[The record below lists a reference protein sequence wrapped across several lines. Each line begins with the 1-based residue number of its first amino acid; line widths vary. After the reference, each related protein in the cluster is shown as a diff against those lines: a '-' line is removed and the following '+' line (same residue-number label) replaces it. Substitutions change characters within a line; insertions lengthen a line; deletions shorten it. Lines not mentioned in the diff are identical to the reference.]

1 MHGIHQSRGRMFFE
15 ALCALAVS
23 ASFAGTWNQTGAPAI
38 LLAAAVALLYGLVRA
53 FDMVRRRPDAA
64 PPVEMVAAEPSV
76 PFAAEEQVSPQPKAA
91 RKAGGRRK
99 TAAKAARAT
108 QPAPVDEA
116 MVTEPAPA
124 EEATVIELVRD
135 PDPEPVMAMPA
146 DEVPHAALAPLFEP
160 EPFVR
165 QQRTVFGRKSG

>member
-23 ASFAGTWNQTGAPAI
+23 ASFVGTWDQTGTPAI

-53 FDMVRRRPDAA
+53 FDMVRRRPAA
-64 PPVEMVAAEPSV
+64 AEPVETVATEPAVLVAAEEP
-76 PFAAEEQVSPQPKAA
+76 AAPQTKAP
-91 RKAGGRRK
+91 RKAGSRRK
-99 TAAKAARAT
+99 PAAKLINAP
-108 QPAPVDEA
+108 QPTPVDEA

-124 EEATVIELVRD
+124 DETTVIELVRD
-135 PDPEPVMAMPA
+135 PQPEPVLEMPA